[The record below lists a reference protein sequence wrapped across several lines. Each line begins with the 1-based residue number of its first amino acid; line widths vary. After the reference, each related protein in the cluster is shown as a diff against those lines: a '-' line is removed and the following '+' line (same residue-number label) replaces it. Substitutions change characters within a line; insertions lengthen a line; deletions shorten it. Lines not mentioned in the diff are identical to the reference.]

1 MAIPSEEELAAM
13 SLPELEALLSTK
25 QQELSTALEEIN
37 MQPETEQMK
46 EQPPQEQMDA
56 PAKAPVMMDEFGMQ
70 EEEQPQPLSSDD
82 PAVEDLQQQAEA
94 LAEAEPEAEPEAVL
108 TEQEAFAF
116 ESLED
121 IDVSSIPAEALHY
134 VQPIL
139 DHVKSMQ
146 DNLEV
151 ERLAYEDMTT
161 QYSTLIS
168 NLDEASRGNLD
179 PLVQEYQTTYDAF
192 TQVSTENVGMAHR
205 LFELEYPEYES
216 QSDDVKKAF
225 VKALEHTSFNDRFE
239 GENLYE
245 KMVDAYKISVY
256 RKGGIQPGQ
265 KQQPAVAEE
274 PSVRKP
280 DPQAVKQALVSG
292 GEMAPNMPTLNL
304 QEMSFDDILA
314 RGEHLLDL

>member
-1 MAIPSEEELAAM
+1 LLED
-13 SLPELEALLSTK
+13 SL
-25 QQELSTALEEIN
+25 
-37 MQPETEQMK
+37 
-46 EQPPQEQMDA
+46 PQEQ
-56 PAKAPVMMDEFGMQ
+56 
-70 EEEQPQPLSSDD
+70 EQPQPQLSDD
-82 PAVEDLQQQAEA
+82 PVVEDLQQQAEV
-94 LAEAEPEAEPEAVL
+94 LEEAQPEPVL
-108 TEQEAFAF
+108 SEQKEFTF
-116 ESLED
+116 EDLDD
-121 IDVSSIPAEALHY
+121 IDVSSIPAEAIHF

-139 DHVKSMQ
+139 DHVKGMKDS
-146 DNLEV
+146 LEA
-151 ERLAYEDMTT
+151 ERHAYEDMTT
-161 QYSTLIS
+161 QYSALIS

-192 TQVSTENVGMAHR
+192 TQVSTENVGMAHK

-216 QSDDVKKAF
+216 QSDDVKEAF
-225 VKALEHTSFNDRFE
+225 VKALQHTSFNNRFE

-265 KQQPAVAEE
+265 KPQPQVVAEVD
-274 PSVRKP
+274 PVRKP
-280 DPQAVKQALVSG
+280 NPKAVKQSLVSG